1 MQIKAW
7 YMLDDK
13 NIIKGKP
20 VSQLPNGPSPGGVDW
35 TNGLLKE
42 QVPQAIR
49 VVNNL
54 NWAKYQKFEIVHFIL
69 LQIWVGLKLIIKL
82 IRLYI
87 QVWLIFLSNKL
98 KLDHE
103 LLE

>member
-1 MQIKAW
+1 MSLDSLLSTLMWFAMFNPPPSLSEFGSKDVQIKAW
-7 YMLDDK
+7 YMFDNK

-35 TNGLLKE
+35 THGLLIE

-54 NWAKYQKFEIVHFIL
+54 NWAKY
-69 LQIWVGLKLIIKL
+69 
-82 IRLYI
+82 
-87 QVWLIFLSNKL
+87 
-98 KLDHE
+98 
-103 LLE
+103 

>member
-1 MQIKAW
+1 MF
-7 YMLDDK
+7 DNK

-35 TNGLLKE
+35 THGLLRE

-54 NWAKYQKFEIVHFIL
+54 NWAKY
-69 LQIWVGLKLIIKL
+69 
-82 IRLYI
+82 
-87 QVWLIFLSNKL
+87 
-98 KLDHE
+98 
-103 LLE
+103 

>member
-7 YMLDDK
+7 YMLDNK

-35 TNGLLKE
+35 THGLLIE

-54 NWAKYQKFEIVHFIL
+54 NWASYQKFEIVYFIL
-69 LQIWVGLKLIIKL
+69 FQIWAELELITKL

-87 QVWLIFLSNKL
+87 QAWFLFLSNKMIMSYL
-98 KLDHE
+98 NN
-103 LLE
+103 